1 MKIPLAWH
9 QLTHEKMR
17 LLVAIAGIAFADIL
31 IFMQLGFKNALS
43 DSAVRLPRSFKG
55 DIFLVSRQ
63 TDTLIAPK
71 SFSARRLYEVMGIEG
86 IKNINSMYINVNVWK
101 NPDNQS
107 TRQIFIMGFNPVHNV
122 LDLPGI
128 EENLDTMKQ
137 PDVALFDQK
146 SRKEF
151 GNIKQNILAGKSVT
165 TEVANRKIQIGGLYT
180 LGSSFGSDGSIVVSD
195 LNFFRLF
202 KNTQRGLINVGVIQ
216 LEPGADREAIYQEI
230 KDRLNQGDVK
240 IFTKEGLIAEER
252 GYWEKRTTIGF
263 VFGLGTVMGFIVGTV
278 IVYQILYTDVSDHL
292 PEYATLKAMGYTDF
306 YLLTVVFQEAVLLAV
321 VGFFPSLG
329 LALFLYGNT
338 AAATG
343 LPIIMTTLR
352 AVQVLG
358 LTVAMC
364 CLSGA
369 IAVNKLRAADPAD
382 IF

>member
-31 IFMQLGFKNALS
+31 IFMQLGFKNALF

-71 SFSARRLYEVMGIEG
+71 TFSARRLYEVMGIEG

-202 KNTQRGLINVGVIQ
+202 KNTQRGLINVGV
-216 LEPGADREAIYQEI
+216 
-230 KDRLNQGDVK
+230 
-240 IFTKEGLIAEER
+240 
-252 GYWEKRTTIGF
+252 
-263 VFGLGTVMGFIVGTV
+263 
-278 IVYQILYTDVSDHL
+278 
-292 PEYATLKAMGYTDF
+292 
-306 YLLTVVFQEAVLLAV
+306 
-321 VGFFPSLG
+321 
-329 LALFLYGNT
+329 
-338 AAATG
+338 
-343 LPIIMTTLR
+343 
-352 AVQVLG
+352 
-358 LTVAMC
+358 
-364 CLSGA
+364 
-369 IAVNKLRAADPAD
+369 
-382 IF
+382 